1 MKLEEKLSEL
11 QKIAEQLDNAETS
24 LDTSIELYKKSI
36 ELAKSCVD
44 ELNEA
49 KGKIAVIKKEAD
61 NIIESDVPEDLK

>member
-11 QKIAEQLDNAETS
+11 QKIAEQLDNADTS
-24 LDTSIELYKKSI
+24 LDTSLELYKKSI

-61 NIIESDVPEDLK
+61 KIIESDVPEDLK